1 MFSLLVHEERFGM
14 DRDRLR
20 RHLAARGV
28 ETRTLFVPMHLQPI
42 YQQRFAGQRY
52 PVAERLGATGLYLP
66 SGPSLSDEDIAYI
79 AGAVRSAARSPVV
92 GSPSSV

>member
-1 MFSLLVHEERFGM
+1 
-14 DRDRLR
+14 
-20 RHLAARGV
+20 
-28 ETRTLFVPMHLQPI
+28 MHLQPI

-79 AGAVRSAARSPVV
+79 AGAVRSAARSPVA